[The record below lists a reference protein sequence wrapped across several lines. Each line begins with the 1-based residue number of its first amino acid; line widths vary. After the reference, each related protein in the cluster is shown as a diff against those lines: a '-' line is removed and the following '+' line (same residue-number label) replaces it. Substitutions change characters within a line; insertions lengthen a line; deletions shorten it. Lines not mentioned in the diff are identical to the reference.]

1 MSNAK
6 ADTRS
11 EHKRTNG
18 AVIFR
23 TLSKDHE
30 TDLLRTYTILYNIEE
45 PPIELNFSKKLSV
58 NRVIHLLK
66 LFIEDLRHEGF
77 ETSALWQLKLSQP
90 KKRASINYRKVFQCP
105 SVSRSHCRGNEDGSE
120 GPSSSN
126 TFAIAPPPVENLR
139 RIRRHRTA
147 WRESSAPPARAIL
160 PRQWAS
166 ELMLEAIR
174 AKTSS
179 GLKQQTG
186 TQRRGAEGDQ
196 R

>member
-11 EHKRTNG
+11 EHKRSNG

-23 TLSKDHE
+23 RLSKNHE

-77 ETSALWQLKLSQP
+77 ETPLMQIEVEPTEEEGLYQLPEGFSMP
-90 KKRASINYRKVFQCP
+90 KR
-105 SVSRSHCRGNEDGSE
+105 
-120 GPSSSN
+120 
-126 TFAIAPPPVENLR
+126 
-139 RIRRHRTA
+139 
-147 WRESSAPPARAIL
+147 
-160 PRQWAS
+160 
-166 ELMLEAIR
+166 
-174 AKTSS
+174 
-179 GLKQQTG
+179 
-186 TQRRGAEGDQ
+186 
-196 R
+196 

>member
-45 PPIELNFSKKLSV
+45 PPIELKFSKKLSV

-77 ETSALWQLKLSQP
+77 ETSLLAIEVEPTEEKGLYQLP
-90 KKRASINYRKVFQCP
+90 
-105 SVSRSHCRGNEDGSE
+105 E
-120 GPSSSN
+120 GFSMP
-126 TFAIAPPPVENLR
+126 ER
-139 RIRRHRTA
+139 
-147 WRESSAPPARAIL
+147 
-160 PRQWAS
+160 
-166 ELMLEAIR
+166 
-174 AKTSS
+174 
-179 GLKQQTG
+179 
-186 TQRRGAEGDQ
+186 
-196 R
+196 